1 MIDPSTFCLLL
12 AEYKQHFEM
21 PRHIIKW
28 KFLAKKLFLILHCLE
43 EDINLD
49 VEIMFFKKLFVKR
62 GLAWMN
68 YKPFTATKLT
78 SVKKNY
84 SPTYN
89 FTSEK
94 Q

>member
-1 MIDPSTFCLLL
+1 M
-12 AEYKQHFEM
+12 
-21 PRHIIKW
+21 
-28 KFLAKKLFLILHCLE
+28 E